1 MNFLKYISSKKS
13 LNFQGSI
20 LLRNLIDKV
29 KGELSLVNLF
39 DKPPIIPF
47 NPAIEICPDCGSEL
61 VLIKT
66 TPSRQVYTLHIGEFR
81 ANKKFY
87 QCNKC
92 NESKIFTTDD
102 IEILVPQ
109 NCNYGYDIII
119 YIGESMFMNHL
130 QAVEIKLLLKEEYN
144 IPISVSEVEYLSKK
158 FIVYLA
164 EIQDKYS
171 LRIVDCMKN
180 NGGYILHLDA
190 LGGTGGDRLI
200 SGLDSVSDIVLNN
213 AKIPSEN
220 SIMIKPFL
228 EKIKNNFGE
237 PLAVVQD
244 MGTGIM
250 KAVEE
255 TFDNPNIL
263 ICHFH
268 FLRDLG
274 KDLLKEN
281 HDILK
286 GRIQHFKIRVK
297 LRNIAKE
304 LRIIYDNNNKTEEE
318 GRTKAINKTEETDN
332 EYNKFVEN
340 IYAIIVWILDWRS
353 CSNGYGFPFD
363 RQYYDLAKR
372 IKTAE
377 KEILKLSISLTDL
390 KHIQEI
396 KNIHDNA
403 IKLLGNFASD
413 TALNDAINILDSDI
427 KIFDNLRKAM
437 RIAPKENG
445 NGLNDSGDDDIKLIE
460 TEVKQFI
467 KTTKKDIEFCESSKG
482 KKFFKQLEKHKD
494 KLFSDPIKV
503 TTATGEV
510 KLIQPQRTNNIMEQM
525 FREFTRGNKR
535 KTGDNSIKRTIHGM
549 VKDTPLIRNWQND
562 KFMQMILENKK
573 SKVELFSEID
583 CKKVQE
589 KMKALKE
596 VNQKNP
602 KIINEILKSNIS
614 NDTLKL

>member
-1 MNFLKYISSKKS
+1 MVLCS
-13 LNFQGSI
+13 LIKTITDVINTS
-20 LLRNLIDKV
+20 
-29 KGELSLVNLF
+29 NLF
-39 DKPPIIPF
+39 NKPPILSFSPE
-47 NPAIEICPDCGSEL
+47 IEICPNCQ
-61 VLIKT
+61 KT
-66 TPSRQVYTLHIGEFR
+66 LMVYKTKKRNVYTKHIGCFVAKETQFH
-81 ANKKFY
+81 
-87 QCNKC
+87 CDKC
-92 NESKIFTTDD
+92 KNNSIYTSKELTELLPI
-102 IEILVPQ
+102 
-109 NCNYGYDIII
+109 NCNYGYDVII

-164 EIQDKYS
+164 EIQEKYN
-171 LRIVDCMKN
+171 LKIVDCMKN

-200 SGLDSVSDIVLNN
+200 SGLDSVSNIVLNN

-228 EKIKNNFGE
+228 EKIKSNFGE

-244 MGTGIM
+244 MGPGIM
-250 KAVEE
+250 KAVED

-286 GRIQHFKIRVK
+286 GRIQHFNIRVK
-297 LRNIAKE
+297 LKNIAKE
-304 LRIIYDNNNKTEEE
+304 VCLIYENNKI
-318 GRTKAINKTEETDN
+318 GKDKNKEI
-332 EYNKFVEN
+332 EYNKFLEN
-340 IYAIIVWILDWRS
+340 LYTIIEWILDWKN

-372 IKTAE
+372 AKTAV
-377 KEILKLSISLTDL
+377 KEMQKLAIPATSLEYI
-390 KHIQEI
+390 KKI
-396 KNIHDNA
+396 KNIHNNA
-403 IKLLGNFASD
+403 IKLLKSFSSD
-413 TALNDAINILDSDI
+413 TKLNNAINILDSYI
-427 KIFDNLRKAM
+427 KIFDNLRVAM
-437 RIAPKENG
+437 RIAPIEKG
-445 NGLNDSGDDDIKLIE
+445 NGLNDSGDDNIKLIE

-482 KKFFKQLEKHKD
+482 KKFFKQIDKYKD

-525 FREFTRGNKR
+525 FRKFTRDNKR
-535 KTGDNSIKRTIHGM
+535 KTGDDSIKRTIQGM

-562 KFMQMILENKK
+562 KFMQMILEKNKT
-573 SKVELFSEID
+573 KVELFSEID
-583 CKKVQE
+583 CKKVQD
-589 KMKALKE
+589 KMKNLKE
-596 VNQKNP
+596 VNQKIP
-602 KIINEILKSNIS
+602 ELINKILKSNTN
-614 NDTLKL
+614 NDILKL

>member
-190 LGGTGGDRLI
+190 LGGTGGDMLI

>member
-200 SGLDSVSDIVLNN
+200 SGLDSVSDIILNN